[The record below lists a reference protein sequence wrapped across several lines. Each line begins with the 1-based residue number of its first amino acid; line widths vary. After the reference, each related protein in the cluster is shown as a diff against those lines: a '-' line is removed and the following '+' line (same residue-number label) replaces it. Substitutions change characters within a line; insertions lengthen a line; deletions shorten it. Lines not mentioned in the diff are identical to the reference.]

1 MGSLAVQLFQ
11 RGLLQFG
18 VFEQQG
24 SLVPMKLALE
34 MLPSYPDVLQ
44 QLAETMANALPP
56 VDRLLCTPDSLPVAT
71 AVSLGTGIPLV
82 YSQGSGREAV
92 FDLTGAYDIGHATA
106 LLMLV
111 IQPFEALVEKVE
123 RVGLSVETVIGVT
136 RLPGSTGGL
145 TLLELQTAVPEL
157 AVSGL
162 LPRGQADAVLRWLA
176 GH

>member
-1 MGSLAVQLFQ
+1 MASLAKLLFQ

-18 VFEQQG
+18 VFEQG
-24 SLVPMKLALE
+24 GALVPMKLALE
-34 MLPSYPDVLQ
+34 MLPSYPDVMQ

-56 VDRLLCTPDSLPVAT
+56 VDRLLCVPESLPLAT
-71 AVSLGTGIPLV
+71 AVSLRTGIPLV

-92 FDLTGAYDIGHATA
+92 FDLVGAYDIGHTTA
-106 LLMLV
+106 LLMLL
-111 IQPFEALVEKVE
+111 IQPHDALIEKVE
-123 RVGLSVETVIGVT
+123 RVGLNVETVVGVA
-136 RLPGSTGGL
+136 RLPGVVGGL

-157 AVSGL
+157 VVSGL